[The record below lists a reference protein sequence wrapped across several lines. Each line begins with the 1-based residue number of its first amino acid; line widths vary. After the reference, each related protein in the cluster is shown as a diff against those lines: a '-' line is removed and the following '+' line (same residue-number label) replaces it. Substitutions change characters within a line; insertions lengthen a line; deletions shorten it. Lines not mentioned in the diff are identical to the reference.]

1 MAEYIK
7 EPIDRKLEQYLSIH
21 HGVVFISPDNK
32 ITLKLFLQSEIDVNI
47 DKVCANIEILNK
59 SEEKV
64 TISQSNEDIEIKEGE
79 VIWEFTYDCVRET
92 IFFLIFSQTWEEM

>member
-32 ITLKLFLQSEIDVNI
+32 IILKLFLKSEIDVQI
-47 DKVCANIEILNK
+47 DKVCANIEVSDK
-59 SEEKV
+59 SEERV
-64 TISQSNEDIEIKEGE
+64 IISYSNMDVEIKEGE
-79 VIWEFTYDCVRET
+79 VVWEFTYECVRE
-92 IFFLIFSQTWEEM
+92 I